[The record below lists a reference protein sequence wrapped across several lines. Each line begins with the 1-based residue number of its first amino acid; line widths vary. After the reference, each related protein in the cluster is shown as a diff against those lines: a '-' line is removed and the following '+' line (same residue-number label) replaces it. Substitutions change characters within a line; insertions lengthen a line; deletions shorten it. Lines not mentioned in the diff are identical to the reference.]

1 MKRSILV
8 AILVFW
14 MLATNA
20 GAKSSSFQ
28 SIRDICY
35 DAPQWLVKLDQNE
48 PWWLGKNLANATV
61 NDWKVASYTEKMAT
75 LAVFLLPREYERESA
90 TSNGDTD
97 RNAGYECTGIVEI
110 LDREI
115 DQHYLP
121 DDFPVW
127 ECVLQ
132 MVELNRSIKRISL
145 TKNNNFKY
153 LSKIKN
159 LVQF

>member
-14 MLATNA
+14 VLATNA

-35 DAPQWLVKLDQNE
+35 DAPQWLVKLDKHE
-48 PWWLGKNLANATV
+48 PMWLGNNLANATV
-61 NDWKVASYTEKMAT
+61 NDWKEASYTEKMAT
-75 LAVFLLPREYERESA
+75 VAVFLLHREYERESA
-90 TSNGDTD
+90 RSKDDTGH
-97 RNAGYECTGIVEI
+97 NVGYECTGIVEI

-115 DQHYLP
+115 DKHYLP

-145 TKNNNFKY
+145 TKNNNF
-153 LSKIKN
+153 
-159 LVQF
+159 

>member
-28 SIRDICY
+28 SILDICY
-35 DAPQWLVKLDQNE
+35 DAPQWLVKLDQHE

-75 LAVFLLPREYERESA
+75 LAVFLLLSEYERESA
-90 TSNGDTD
+90 TSNDDTD
-97 RNAGYECTGIVEI
+97 RDVGYECKGIVEI

-127 ECVLQ
+127 ECVHQ
-132 MVELNRSIKRISL
+132 MVELNCGIKRISL
-145 TKNNNFKY
+145 TKNNNLKY

-159 LVQF
+159 LVLF

>member
-1 MKRSILV
+1 
-8 AILVFW
+8 
-14 MLATNA
+14 
-20 GAKSSSFQ
+20 
-28 SIRDICY
+28 
-35 DAPQWLVKLDQNE
+35 
-48 PWWLGKNLANATV
+48 
-61 NDWKVASYTEKMAT
+61 MAT
-75 LAVFLLPREYERESA
+75 LALFLLLREYERESA